1 PNHIQAIVGDEQ
13 KGRGMSLLGL
23 LAGALTLFASPIIGT
38 LNDQPRTWLP
48 SFGKRGP
55 FIAVGVLGMCACIAF
70 LSKSYPLPL
79 YATVYTLHA
88 GFNSIASVSFH
99 GLVADV
105 GLDIPK
111 ARVSSIMAAVNLSGF
126 FFGALVGLLSS
137 TLGDIG
143 LRLVIVAILLACGAV
158 TVFYP
163 EPSLHT
169 PYQEIL
175 EDGQSEEVSLE
186 FRGDVLDQSLVANNE
201 QDSPGSA
208 RKLVNPSP
216 WRRIVHFFTFE
227 AWEPFGSRDFCLVF
241 ASRFL
246 FQVSI
251 ATLTQFL
258 QFWISDCINIP
269 AGMTAQAAVSQA
281 LIPTLVISPIAAFL
295 TPVMLST
302 SGAFWITYMVTT
314 IFGIGFGPFLSVEFA
329 LLLDI
334 LPNPATAARDISIW
348 HQSLVLPQLVA
359 TPIAGLLRDYFQ
371 EFGKV
376 HLGLQCFGYSVV
388 FSFVIVYLVAG
399 AIITSRLSSK
409 VK

>member
-1 PNHIQAIVGDEQ
+1 MQPSTPCMQA
-13 KGRGMSLLGL
+13 
-23 LAGALTLFASPIIGT
+23 
-38 LNDQPRTWLP
+38 
-48 SFGKRGP
+48 
-55 FIAVGVLGMCACIAF
+55 
-70 LSKSYPLPL
+70 
-79 YATVYTLHA
+79 
-88 GFNSIASVSFH
+88 SIASLQSAFTAWSPTSDWISPKLAFH
-99 GLVADV
+99 QSW
-105 GLDIPK
+105 
-111 ARVSSIMAAVNLSGF
+111 RFVSSRLGVHNTHSSHHQAVNLSGF

-227 AWEPFGSRDFCLVF
+227 AWEPFASRDFCLVF

-251 ATLTQFL
+251 ATLTQVG
-258 QFWISDCINIP
+258 CC
-269 AGMTAQAAVSQA
+269 
-281 LIPTLVISPIAAFL
+281 
-295 TPVMLST
+295 
-302 SGAFWITYMVTT
+302 
-314 IFGIGFGPFLSVEFA
+314 
-329 LLLDI
+329 LLL
-334 LPNPATAARDISIW
+334 
-348 HQSLVLPQLVA
+348 
-359 TPIAGLLRDYFQ
+359 
-371 EFGKV
+371 
-376 HLGLQCFGYSVV
+376 HL
-388 FSFVIVYLVAG
+388 
-399 AIITSRLSSK
+399 
-409 VK
+409 